1 MCAEI
6 RLRRLSPQLFAYK
19 KLGKE
24 HIGKVSIQKRLF
36 AAMALIMALL
46 LAGCSAI
53 GSNDHRGSLDVD
65 YIANG
70 DEGEDRL
77 NQLKGLAAENAMPEP
92 EDKLRTPAPVDSGD
106 DEDTASVGRAQ
117 AEARDNE
124 ITSEAVQT
132 EQTTAPVSSKEPE
145 ANTCTIT
152 IRCDTAVAKGMHLE
166 KKWQGIVPASGEI
179 LKTTTMTFEQGDTVF
194 DVLCAVRDKY
204 KLHMEYS
211 GAKGNEYIEGIN
223 NLYEFDGGRWSGW
236 MYCVNDWY
244 PNYGCGQYV
253 VKSGDV
259 IEWNYTCD
267 LGKDLGQTWLA
278 G

>member
-1 MCAEI
+1 
-6 RLRRLSPQLFAYK
+6 
-19 KLGKE
+19 
-24 HIGKVSIQKRLF
+24 
-36 AAMALIMALL
+36 MALIMALL

-77 NQLKGLAAENAMPEP
+77 NQLKGLAAENTTSGPEN
-92 EDKLRTPAPVDSGD
+92 KLRTPAPVDGGD

-132 EQTTAPVSSKEPE
+132 EQTAAPVSSKEPE

-223 NLYEFDGGRWSGW
+223 NLYEFDCGEQSGW
-236 MYCVNDWY
+236 MYKVNGVFPDH
-244 PNYGCGQYV
+244 GCSAYYL
-253 VKSGDV
+253 SAGDEIV
-259 IEWNYTCD
+259 FCYTCVG
-267 LGKDLGQTWLA
+267 LGADVG
-278 G
+278 GSMN

>member
-1 MCAEI
+1 
-6 RLRRLSPQLFAYK
+6 
-19 KLGKE
+19 
-24 HIGKVSIQKRLF
+24 
-36 AAMALIMALL
+36 MALIMALL

-77 NQLKGLAAENAMPEP
+77 NQLKGLAAENTTPEP

-132 EQTTAPVSSKEPE
+132 EQTAVPVSSKEPE

-166 KKWQGIVPASGEI
+166 KSGR
-179 LKTTTMTFEQGDTVF
+179 G
-194 DVLCAVRDKY
+194 
-204 KLHMEYS
+204 
-211 GAKGNEYIEGIN
+211 
-223 NLYEFDGGRWSGW
+223 
-236 MYCVNDWY
+236 
-244 PNYGCGQYV
+244 
-253 VKSGDV
+253 
-259 IEWNYTCD
+259 
-267 LGKDLGQTWLA
+267 
-278 G
+278 